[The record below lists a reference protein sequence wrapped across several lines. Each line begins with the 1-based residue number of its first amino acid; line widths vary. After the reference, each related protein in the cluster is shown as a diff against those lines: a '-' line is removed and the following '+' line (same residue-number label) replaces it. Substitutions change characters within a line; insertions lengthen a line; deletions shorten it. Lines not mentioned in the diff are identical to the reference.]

1 LSLFLRQLDN
11 VIGEHRMPYLF
22 GGLVVLNAITL
33 GYYLFLKQPS
43 TTQTLQTAQAEITQ
57 PLAFTNSAEYIPPA
71 IGSKD

>member
-1 LSLFLRQLDN
+1 
-11 VIGEHRMPYLF
+11 MPYLF

-43 TTQTLQTAQAEITQ
+43 TTQTLQTAQNEITQ
-57 PLAFTNSAEYIPPA
+57 PLAFTNSAEHIPPV